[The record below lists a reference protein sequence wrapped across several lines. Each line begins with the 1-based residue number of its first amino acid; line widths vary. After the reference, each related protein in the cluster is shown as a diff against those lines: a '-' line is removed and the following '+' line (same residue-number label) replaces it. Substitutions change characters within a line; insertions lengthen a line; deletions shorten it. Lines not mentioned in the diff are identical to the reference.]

1 MPGVAILLPVFVQVA
16 LTFTLLVWMGYLRI
30 RTLRV
35 GMLRVGDI
43 ALGEPK
49 WPIAALKVQN
59 SFHNQFELPL
69 LFYMLVALALVTR
82 QTPTSLVV
90 LCWLFVI
97 SRVIHALIHTTTNH
111 VPSRFWAY
119 VFGMTVLIAMWLW
132 FAARVIA

>member
-1 MPGVAILLPVFVQVA
+1 MTGVAILLPVFVQVA

-30 RTLRV
+30 RILRTGTLRV
-35 GMLRVGDI
+35 GDV

-49 WPIAALKVQN
+49 WPIAALQVQN

-69 LFYMLVALALVTR
+69 LFYVLVALALITR
-82 QTPTSLVV
+82 QVTTLLAV

-97 SRVIHALIHTTTNH
+97 SRVVHALIHTTTNH

-119 VFGMTVLIAMWLW
+119 VFGLTVLILMWLW
-132 FAARVIA
+132 FAARMIA

>member
-1 MPGVAILLPVFVQVA
+1 MTGVAILLPVFVQVA

-30 RTLRV
+30 GILRRGTV
-35 GMLRVGDI
+35 RLGDV

-69 LFYMLVALALVTR
+69 LFYVLVALALVTR
-82 QTPTSLVV
+82 HVTTLLVV

-119 VFGMTVLIAMWLW
+119 VFGMTMLILMWLW

>member
-1 MPGVAILLPVFVQVA
+1 MTGVAILLPVFVQVA
-16 LTFTLLVWMGYLRI
+16 LTFTLLVWMGRLRI
-30 RTLRV
+30 RSLRV
-35 GMLRVGDI
+35 GTARLGDI

-59 SFHNQFELPL
+59 AFHNQFELPL
-69 LFYMLVALALVTR
+69 LFYALVALALITR
-82 QTPTSLVV
+82 QATTLMAI

-97 SRVIHALIHTTTNH
+97 SRVIHALIHATTNH

-119 VFGMTVLIAMWLW
+119 VFGMTVLILMWLW

>member
-1 MPGVAILLPVFVQVA
+1 MTGGAILLPVFVQVT
-16 LTFTLLVWMGYLRI
+16 LTFTLLVWMGSLRI
-30 RTLRV
+30 RSLRTGTLRI
-35 GMLRVGDI
+35 GDI
-43 ALGEPK
+43 ALGGSK

-69 LFYMLVALALVTR
+69 LFYVLVALALITR
-82 QTPTSLVV
+82 QASTLFAV

-111 VPSRFWAY
+111 VPSRFWVY
-119 VFGMTVLIAMWLW
+119 VFGMTVLILMWLW

>member
-1 MPGVAILLPVFVQVA
+1 MIGVAILIPVFVQVA

-30 RTLRV
+30 RILRAGTLR
-35 GMLRVGDI
+35 LGDI

-49 WPIAALKVQN
+49 WSPAALQVQN

-69 LFYMLVALALVTR
+69 LFYSLVALALITR
-82 QTPTSLVV
+82 QATTSLAI

-119 VFGMTVLIAMWLW
+119 VFGMAVLILMWLL

>member
-49 WPIAALKVQN
+49 WPIEARKVQN

-69 LFYMLVALALVTR
+69 LFYALVALALITR
-82 QTPTSLVV
+82 QATTLLTI

-97 SRVIHALIHTTTNH
+97 SRVIHAVIHTTTNH
-111 VPSRFWAY
+111 VPSRFSAY
-119 VFGMTVLIAMWLW
+119 VFGLTALIAMWVW